1 MMPCVAQFM
10 EGCMNFFSIAL
21 LGVITLTVFF
31 AGSVHS
37 HDIDPFSCKNW
48 SVDLR
53 ELSTRG
59 SSSIIN
65 TPHDF
70 LVFKVDLQRGIFWV
84 HSKQSGRANDKWDRV
99 IGFDGLEYE
108 MQVKGKNITLRL
120 SCIFSGT
127 SSKYQDLVDF
137 EGRVVQF
144 LLTAVELNEN
154 WTLRINRG
162 SDTFSWIRID

>member
-1 MMPCVAQFM
+1 
-10 EGCMNFFSIAL
+10 MNVFSIAL
-21 LGVITLTVFF
+21 RGVITLIFLF
-31 AGSVHS
+31 SAGSVHS

-70 LVFKVDLQRGIFWV
+70 LIFKVDLQLGIFWV

-99 IGFDGLEYE
+99 IGFDGMEHG

-127 SSKYQDLVDF
+127 SSRYQNLVDF

-162 SDTFSWIRID
+162 GNTFWWIRID

>member
-1 MMPCVAQFM
+1 
-10 EGCMNFFSIAL
+10 MNVFSIAL
-21 LGVITLTVFF
+21 RGVITLIFLFF
-31 AGSVHS
+31 SGSVHS

-53 ELSTRG
+53 ELSKRG

-70 LVFKVDLQRGIFWV
+70 LVLKVDLQRGIFWV
-84 HSKQSGRANDKWDRV
+84 HSKQSGRADDKWDRV
-99 IGFDGLEYE
+99 IGFGGLDHG

-120 SCIFSGT
+120 SCISSGT
-127 SSKYQDLVDF
+127 SSRYQNLVDF

-162 SDTFSWIRID
+162 SNTFSWIRID